1 MIQNMIFAILFGNP
15 FLSAYSQSDWFG
27 KAIFWALI
35 LLSIVSWVVLIYKM
49 RFMQQLARLS
59 NAFSSAIAQK
69 KDLLSISLPRQPGEH
84 PFFQIYKTFKQH
96 ALQTMQRKSSF
107 SLEDLE
113 LIEYQVHMEISAQ
126 HKAVEEYL
134 FILSTAVTLA
144 PFLGLL
150 GTVWGILMT
159 FSQLQTKGF
168 ALSNTAMLAGLSL
181 ALTTTVAG
189 LLIAIPALVGYNYLK
204 NSSREYRRDMEQ
216 FSRLLLTAAHQN
228 HSETPR
234 V

>member
-1 MIQNMIFAILFGNP
+1 MLTFLHLFGNP

-35 LLSIVSWVVLIYKM
+35 LLSLVSWVVLVYKI
-49 RFMQQLARLS
+49 RSMQQLTRLS
-59 NAFSSAIAQK
+59 SGFSNAIGQK
-69 KDLLSISLPRQPGEH
+69 RDLLSISLPRQPSEH

-96 ALQTMQRKSSF
+96 ALQTLQHKQTF

-113 LIEYQVHMEISAQ
+113 LLEYQVHMEISAQ
-126 HKAVEEYL
+126 HKAVEAHL

-168 ALSNTAMLAGLSL
+168 ALSNSAMLAGLAL

-216 FSRLLLTAAHQN
+216 FSRVLLTAAHQN
-228 HSETPR
+228 HSEAPR